1 MKRSLIIG
9 ILLVCFISTAFSTAT
24 ASRLPFRNDDFPG
37 AAAEA
42 RQRHLPIFVEV
53 WAPW

>member
-1 MKRSLIIG
+1 MKTKFALTILIGLVIG
-9 ILLVCFISTAFSTAT
+9 CDLGAT
-24 ASRLPFRNDDFPG
+24 AKALPFMQDDYPK
-37 AAAEA
+37 ALSQA

>member
-1 MKRSLIIG
+1 MKRSLSIS
-9 ILLVCFISTAFSTAT
+9 ILLVWFISTAFSTAT
-24 ASRLPFRNDDFPG
+24 ASRLPFRNDDFAG